1 MLGINFHDI
10 IALNCTLI
18 TQKADLEVN
27 ILIEID
33 KLKNKI
39 EKNGG
44 IMKTS
49 ELKAI
54 GLNSRQ
60 ISRLLQQNVLSKI
73 KTGVYEI
80 FDGSVP
86 DEVMIAK
93 IFPTAIIYLESALL
107 HYGYTDRIPSTWQ
120 IAVDK
125 NISKPQFNISY
136 PPVTP
141 YYLDRKY
148 IYVGIAEFE
157 INGIKIRIYDKER
170 TICDVLRYSNKLD
183 REVFSNAIQKYL
195 KDKDR
200 NIERLMKY
208 AKTLR
213 VTEKVKTYIGVWL

>member
-1 MLGINFHDI
+1 MISTD
-10 IALNCTLI
+10 
-18 TQKADLEVN
+18 E
-27 ILIEID
+27 
-33 KLKNKI
+33 LKNRFKT
-39 EKNGG
+39 NGG
-44 IMKTS
+44 IMKTA

-60 ISRLLQQNVLSKI
+60 IAKLLQNNILSKI

-80 FDGSVP
+80 VGVSVP
-86 DEVMIAK
+86 DEIILAK

-107 HYGYTDRIPSTWQ
+107 HYGYTERIPSTWQ

-125 NISKPQFNISY
+125 DISKPQFNISY

-141 YYLDRKY
+141 FYLDSKY
-148 IYVGIAEFE
+148 IDIGITEFDT
-157 INGIKIRIYDKER
+157 NGIKIRIYDKER

-200 NIERLMKY
+200 NIKRLMEY
-208 AKTLR
+208 AKILR
-213 VTEKVKTYIGVWL
+213 VTEKAKTYIGMWL

>member
-1 MLGINFHDI
+1 
-10 IALNCTLI
+10 LI
-18 TQKADLEVN
+18 STDE
-27 ILIEID
+27 
-33 KLKNKI
+33 LKNRFKT
-39 EKNGG
+39 NGG
-44 IMKTS
+44 IMKTA

-60 ISRLLQQNVLSKI
+60 IAKLLQNNILSKI

-80 FDGSVP
+80 VGVSVP
-86 DEVMIAK
+86 DEIILAK

-107 HYGYTDRIPSTWQ
+107 HYGYTERIPSTWQ

-125 NISKPQFNISY
+125 DISKPQFNISY

-141 YYLDRKY
+141 FYLDSKY
-148 IYVGIAEFE
+148 IDIGITEFDT
-157 INGIKIRIYDKER
+157 NGIKIRIYDKER

-200 NIERLMKY
+200 NIKRLMEY
-208 AKTLR
+208 AKILR
-213 VTEKVKTYIGVWL
+213 VTEKAKTYIGMWL